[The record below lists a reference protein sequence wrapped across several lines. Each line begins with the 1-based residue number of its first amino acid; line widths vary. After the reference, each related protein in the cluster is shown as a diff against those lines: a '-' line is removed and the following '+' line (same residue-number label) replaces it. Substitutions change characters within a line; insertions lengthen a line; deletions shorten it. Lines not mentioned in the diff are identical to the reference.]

1 MSFKFT
7 RCCVRCGLI
16 NHCHA
21 RICKIGLL
29 NHICLY
35 VCVCVCVCVC
45 ARQSRALNTVC
56 EEAVGTSSDPVQSES
71 CLEEVCISNIR
82 PGEGLGMYIKSTY
95 DGLHVITG
103 TTENSAADQTG
114 RIHAGDEVVQVNRQ
128 TVVGWQ
134 LKHLV
139 ASLKAK
145 PEGVVLVLK
154 KRPPGVSCTFSPAP
168 LKNLRWRPPAGPE
181 KGLQDLVKTG
191 KPGGVLD
198 LYIPPP
204 PSVPYTPRGGNAD
217 VVVRP
222 ASPNSSLDVGGV
234 DVGGVDVGGVDVGG
248 GRSLRPSLGPS
259 PDAAPLP
266 APVRMRL
273 RSSARGKPR
282 PLSMPA
288 VTSSGVSDPFGR
300 PGLYGRTAQDV
311 LHRCLSNERIASIS
325 EEDPLCF
332 PLPHPYPQRGGR
344 GLPPPRG
351 VDHIRGSRCFINAE
365 LHSSATIPYQEAA
378 SRKPLPP
385 AAAAAATPPARA
397 GR

>member
-1 MSFKFT
+1 MED
-7 RCCVRCGLI
+7 
-16 NHCHA
+16 
-21 RICKIGLL
+21 KILE
-29 NHICLY
+29 
-35 VCVCVCVCVC
+35 V
-45 ARQSRALNTVC
+45 SRALNTVC

-168 LKNLRWRPPAGPE
+168 LKNLRWRPPLVQVPGLSKASE

-222 ASPNSSLDVGGV
+222 ASPNSSLDVGG
-234 DVGGVDVGGVDVGG
+234 

-259 PDAAPLP
+259 PDAALLP
-266 APVRMRL
+266 TPVRMRL

-288 VTSSGVSDPFGR
+288 VTSSGVSDPFAR

-344 GLPPPRG
+344 GLPPTRG

-385 AAAAAATPPARA
+385 AAAATPPPAPGAKHGSAPSSSGHSLLGGWLARL
-397 GR
+397 RLLSH